1 MRQARMTGVLAGL
14 LFAVAAGNAVP
25 AGAAEIRVLSAGA
38 VETAV
43 VNLAKDFERDTG
55 HTVRFALFLAFL
67 QTPSSRA
74 KFKQV
79 GLDYTE

>member
-1 MRQARMTGVLAGL
+1 MRQTRMTGVLAGL
-14 LFAVAAGNAVP
+14 FFAVAAGNAVP

-38 VETAV
+38 VKAATM
-43 VNLAKDFERDTG
+43 
-55 HTVRFALFLAFL
+55 FLAFL

-74 KFKQV
+74 TFKQI